1 MQSIT
6 MKKENTMIYLYS
18 KKLKKKKNDK
28 TTAYWEV

>member
-1 MQSIT
+1 

-28 TTAYWEV
+28 TRAHWEV